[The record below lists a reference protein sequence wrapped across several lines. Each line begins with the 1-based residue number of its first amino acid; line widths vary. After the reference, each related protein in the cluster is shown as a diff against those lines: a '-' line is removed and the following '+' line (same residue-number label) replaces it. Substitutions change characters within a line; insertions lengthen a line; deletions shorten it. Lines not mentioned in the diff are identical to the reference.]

1 MKIIVLGAGTWG
13 TTLAK
18 VLDQNLHSV
27 TLWHYRKDFIEQIN
41 KNRYH
46 SKLNIKISKSI
57 HLTSNLKEF
66 EKFDMAVIAVPSQS
80 IREVLNKVKIIHQDL
95 IIVNASKG
103 IEVSSLNTVSKII
116 ENITLVSKNN
126 IVALYGPSHAEE
138 VAKEIPT
145 TIVAACVNIDTARIT
160 QDVFSN
166 HYFRIYSNDDIIGVE
181 IGGAVKNII
190 AIAAGITIGVGYGD
204 NTISALITRGIAE
217 IKRLGIKMGAKEKT
231 FLGLSGIGDLIV
243 TATSTHSRNRKLGF
257 ELGKG
262 KKINKVIEDMGMV
275 VEGVQTSKAIY
286 KLAKKMD
293 VEMPICNNVYQI
305 LFNQKNPT
313 IAIKDLMNRKL
324 IDE

>member
-1 MKIIVLGAGTWG
+1 MNILVLGAGTWG

-18 VLDQNLHSV
+18 VLNQNSHSV
-27 TLWHYRKDFIEQIN
+27 TLWHYKNIFIKKMEQ
-41 KNRYH
+41 NRYH
-46 SKLNIKISKSI
+46 PNLKVPISENII
-57 HLTSNLKEF
+57 LTSDFKQF
-66 EKFDMAVIAVPSQS
+66 EKFDILVIAVPTQS
-80 IREVLNKVKIIHQDL
+80 IRQVLKRIKNFHNDL

-103 IEVSSLNTVSKII
+103 IEVSSLKTISNII
-116 ENITLVSKNN
+116 KDITLLSKSN

-138 VAKEIPT
+138 VAKKIPT
-145 TIVAACVNIDTARIT
+145 TVVSACTNINTARKI

-166 HYFRIYSNDDIIGVE
+166 QYFRVYSNNDIKGVE

-190 AIAAGITIGVGYGD
+190 AIAAGITIGIGYGD

-217 IKRLGIKMGAKEKT
+217 IKRLGIKMGAKDKT

-243 TATSTHSRNRKLGF
+243 TAMSTHSRNRTLGL

-262 KKINKVIEDMGMV
+262 KKINEVIEDMEMV

-286 KLAKKMD
+286 KLAKKMKVD
-293 VEMPICNNVYQI
+293 MPICNNVYQI

-313 IAIKDLMNRKL
+313 IFKFIIYVVRL
-324 IDE
+324 

>member
-1 MKIIVLGAGTWG
+1 MNILVLGAGTWG

-18 VLDQNLHSV
+18 VLNQNSHSV
-27 TLWHYRKDFIEQIN
+27 TLWHYKNIFIKKMEQ
-41 KNRYH
+41 NRYH
-46 SKLNIKISKSI
+46 PNLKVPISENII
-57 HLTSNLKEF
+57 LTSDFKQF
-66 EKFDMAVIAVPSQS
+66 EKFDILVIAVPTQS
-80 IREVLNKVKIIHQDL
+80 IRQVLKRIKNFHNDL

-103 IEVSSLNTVSKII
+103 IEVSSLKTISNII
-116 ENITLVSKNN
+116 KDITLLSKSN

-138 VAKEIPT
+138 VAKKIPT
-145 TIVAACVNIDTARIT
+145 TVVSACTNINTARKI

-166 HYFRIYSNDDIIGVE
+166 QYFRVYSNNDIKGVE

-190 AIAAGITIGVGYGD
+190 AIAAGITIGIGYGD

-217 IKRLGIKMGAKEKT
+217 IKRLGIKMGAKDKT

-243 TATSTHSRNRKLGF
+243 TAMSTHSRNRTLGF

-262 KKINKVIEDMGMV
+262 KKINEVINDMEMI

-286 KLAKKMD
+286 KLAKKMKVD
-293 VEMPICNNVYQI
+293 MPICNNVYQI

-313 IAIKDLMNRKL
+313 IAIKDLMTRKL